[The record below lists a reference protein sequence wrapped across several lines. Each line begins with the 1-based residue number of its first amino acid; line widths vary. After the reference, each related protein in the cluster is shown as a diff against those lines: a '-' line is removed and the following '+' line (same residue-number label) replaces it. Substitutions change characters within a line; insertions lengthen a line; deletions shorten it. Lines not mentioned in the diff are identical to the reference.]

1 MKDSSMSSRAS
12 PQGPK
17 SSALLENLGLLVGE
31 WDLELVFPSD
41 LSRRVHGK
49 ATFDWLEGD
58 AFVIERL
65 ADSRWIMGPDDSSEE
80 YSVLYH
86 DGRGVSRV
94 YQMSLDSSA
103 WKMWRISP
111 GFSQRFEGRFSD
123 DKSMITA
130 HWEKSNDGSTWEH
143 DFDLTYTKVG

>member
-1 MKDSSMSSRAS
+1 MSSKPS

-17 SSALLENLGLLVGE
+17 SDTLLEDLGIFVGE

-41 LSRRVHGK
+41 PENKVQGK
-49 ATFDWLEGD
+49 VTFDWIEGE

-65 ADSRWIMGPDDSSEE
+65 GDSRWIMGPDDSSGE

-94 YQMSLDSSA
+94 YQMSLDDITWEMS
-103 WKMWRISP
+103 RISP
-111 GFSQRFEGRFSD
+111 GFSQRFEGRFNEQ
-123 DKSMITA
+123 KTMITA
-130 HWEKSNDGSTWEH
+130 HWEKSSDGSNWEH
-143 DFDLTYTKVG
+143 DFSLTYTKVR